1 MMKNKKG
8 VIPQMFILLG
18 FIVVFVLFMFG
29 TGAITSFILKRTIA
43 QIPGWFWVA
52 LVGFILI
59 VLLRRNK
66 K

>member
-8 VIPQMFILLG
+8 IIPQMFIFLG
-18 FIVVFVLFMFG
+18 VIVAFVLFMFG

-43 QIPGWFWVA
+43 QVPTLFWIGLGIFV
-52 LVGFILI
+52 LI
-59 VLLRRNK
+59 VLTRRK